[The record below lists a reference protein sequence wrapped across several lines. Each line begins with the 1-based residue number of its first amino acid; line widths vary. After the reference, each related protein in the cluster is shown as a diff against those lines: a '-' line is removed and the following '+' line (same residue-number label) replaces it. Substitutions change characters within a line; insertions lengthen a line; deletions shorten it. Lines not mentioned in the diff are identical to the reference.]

1 MVERKRQRSL
11 NVRLLEEEHQML
23 DVLSEREGLSV
34 SDWVRHTVRT
44 AYRKSVGDVK
54 PRTPKPKTTKR

>member
-1 MVERKRQRSL
+1 
-11 NVRLLEEEHQML
+11 VRLLEEEHQML